1 MALLVMFVFFFFFF
15 NDTATT
21 EIYTLSLHDA
31 LPISWEKSRR
41 GSAARPAGRSAP
53 ACRGCRRGR
62 CRRSC
67 RVLGQP
73 RGRCGER
80 LEALPHQL
88 HSGVH
93 RAVPCEPAGAQ
104 VFDARGPHFRHGG
117 DPTRDARALVERQGE
132 RGTQPVRAPARDGDR
147 IAHRRD
153 PGGVARGFGRR
164 RERVQVRDQEA
175 QVRADAASLVVVEQ
189 VHAHK
194 KTPAV
199 GETVG
204 VISHEGGSGRTPSPA
219 AKIPEP
225 SPALYRLLPPI
236 FYPMPRLAI
245 AQIRPSKGDYAAN
258 LQKIGGVLAQ
268 IAKPD
273 PPLHL
278 VIFPATVTSG
288 YFVEGG
294 VPDVA
299 VTAGTVFRDLTWEHE
314 AASAPPIDV
323 AVGFYEVF
331 QNHFYNSC
339 LYASLGNAPSD
350 SASPRNAS
358 SGHASPGIRHV
369 HRKVFLPTYGV
380 FDEERF
386 VERGRDI
393 QAFDT
398 RFGRVA
404 MLICEDAWHSITGTI
419 AALQGAQLVI
429 VPSASPAR
437 GTGMDEEGT
446 RLPTSVVRWERI
458 LKGIAAEPGVW
469 VAFASLVGFEGGKGF
484 PGGSVLVSPGGEI
497 VLRGP
502 LFEEAVLTY
511 DLDFEELTRARAE
524 SPLLA
529 NLEGNLPLLIKNL
542 GKGER
547 GKGKGKARA
556 AEFDPATN
564 GASVKSAIRNPQSAI
579 HLVGKGVEEGDPLAI
594 DPDLA
599 RRWLTSFLKDEVVR
613 RRGFTKGIVGLS
625 GGVDSSL
632 TAFLAVEA
640 LGKQNVIAVRMPYK
654 TSSPESLQHAQLV
667 IDQLGIE
674 ALTIDISAAVDGYL
688 SQVETNGAAD
698 PTRRGNVMARERMI
712 VLFDLSAKYKALP
725 IGTSN
730 KSERLLGYFTWHADD
745 TPPVNPLGDLFKT
758 QVRALARHV
767 GVPDVI
773 LRKPPTPDLVPGQ
786 TTEGDYGISYDKVDR
801 ILYYLIRGMK
811 PEDIVSRGFT
821 REEVDKVERRLE
833 STHWKRRLP
842 TVAVMSQTAIGEFYL
857 RPVDY

>member
-1 MALLVMFVFFFFFF
+1 
-15 NDTATT
+15 
-21 EIYTLSLHDA
+21 
-31 LPISWEKSRR
+31 
-41 GSAARPAGRSAP
+41 
-53 ACRGCRRGR
+53 
-62 CRRSC
+62 
-67 RVLGQP
+67 
-73 RGRCGER
+73 
-80 LEALPHQL
+80 
-88 HSGVH
+88 
-93 RAVPCEPAGAQ
+93 
-104 VFDARGPHFRHGG
+104 
-117 DPTRDARALVERQGE
+117 
-132 RGTQPVRAPARDGDR
+132 
-147 IAHRRD
+147 
-153 PGGVARGFGRR
+153 
-164 RERVQVRDQEA
+164 
-175 QVRADAASLVVVEQ
+175 
-189 VHAHK
+189 
-194 KTPAV
+194 
-199 GETVG
+199 
-204 VISHEGGSGRTPSPA
+204 
-219 AKIPEP
+219 
-225 SPALYRLLPPI
+225 
-236 FYPMPRLAI
+236 MPRLAI

-268 IAKPD
+268 VATLD
-273 PPLHL
+273 PPVDL
-278 VIFPATVTSG
+278 VIFPETATSG

-294 VPDVA
+294 VRDVA
-299 VTAGTVFRDLTWEHE
+299 VTAGTLFRDLTLEHE
-314 AASAPPIDV
+314 AAGAPPIDV

-339 LYASLGNAPSD
+339 LYASLGNASPGN
-350 SASPRNAS
+350 ASPDNAS
-358 SGHASPGIRHV
+358 SGLRHV

-386 VERGRDI
+386 VDRGRDI

-404 MLICEDAWHSITGTI
+404 ILICEDAWHSITGTI

-446 RLPTSVVRWERI
+446 RLPASVVRWERI
-458 LKGIAAEPGVW
+458 LKGIADEHGVW

-484 PGGSVLVSPGGEI
+484 PGGSVIVSPGGEI

-511 DLDFEELTRARAE
+511 DVDFEELTRARAE
-524 SPLLA
+524 APLLA
-529 NLEGNLPLLIKNL
+529 DLEVNLPYLIKTL

-556 AEFDPATN
+556 AQFDPATN
-564 GASVKSAIRNPQSAI
+564 GSHVSPFPIPVSPI
-579 HLVGKGVEEGDPLAI
+579 HVFGKGVEEGDPLAI

-613 RRGFTKGIVGLS
+613 RRGFTKAIVGLS

-640 LGKQNVIAVRMPYK
+640 LGKENVIAVRMPYK

-674 ALTIDISAAVDGYL
+674 ALTIDITAAVDGYL
-688 SQVETNGAAD
+688 SQVQENGDAD

-712 VLFDLSAKYKALP
+712 VLFDLSAKHKALP

-801 ILYYLIRGMK
+801 ILYYLVRGLK
-811 PEDIVSRGFT
+811 PDDIVARGFT
-821 REEVDKVERRLE
+821 RDEVEKVARRLD

>member
-1 MALLVMFVFFFFFF
+1 
-15 NDTATT
+15 
-21 EIYTLSLHDA
+21 
-31 LPISWEKSRR
+31 
-41 GSAARPAGRSAP
+41 
-53 ACRGCRRGR
+53 
-62 CRRSC
+62 
-67 RVLGQP
+67 
-73 RGRCGER
+73 
-80 LEALPHQL
+80 
-88 HSGVH
+88 
-93 RAVPCEPAGAQ
+93 
-104 VFDARGPHFRHGG
+104 
-117 DPTRDARALVERQGE
+117 
-132 RGTQPVRAPARDGDR
+132 
-147 IAHRRD
+147 
-153 PGGVARGFGRR
+153 
-164 RERVQVRDQEA
+164 
-175 QVRADAASLVVVEQ
+175 
-189 VHAHK
+189 
-194 KTPAV
+194 
-199 GETVG
+199 
-204 VISHEGGSGRTPSPA
+204 
-219 AKIPEP
+219 
-225 SPALYRLLPPI
+225 
-236 FYPMPRLAI
+236 MPRLAV
-245 AQIRPSKGDYAAN
+245 AQIRPSKGEYAAN

-268 IAKPD
+268 IAKLD
-273 PPLHL
+273 PPVDL
-278 VIFPATVTSG
+278 VIFPETATSG

-294 VPDVA
+294 VRDVA
-299 VTAGTVFRDLTWEHE
+299 VTAGTLFRDLTVEHQ
-314 AASAPPIDV
+314 AAGAPPIDV

-339 LYASLGNAPSD
+339 LYASLGNASPEN
-350 SASPRNAS
+350 ASPGNAS
-358 SGHASPGIRHV
+358 SGTASSRILHV

-393 QAFDT
+393 HAFDT

-404 MLICEDAWHSITGTI
+404 ILICEDAWHSITGTI

-446 RLPTSVVRWERI
+446 RLPASVVRWERI
-458 LKGIAAEPGVW
+458 LKGLADEHGVW

-484 PGGSVLVSPGGEI
+484 PGGSVVVSPGGEI

-502 LFEEAVLTY
+502 LFEEAVLTH
-511 DLDFEELTRARAE
+511 DVEFEEITRARAE

-529 NLEGNLPLLIKNL
+529 DLEVNLPHLVKSL
-542 GKGER
+542 GKGET
-547 GKGKGKARA
+547 GKGKRKARA
-556 AEFDPATN
+556 AEFDSATN
-564 GASVKSAIRNPQSAI
+564 GASLKSAIRNPQSAI
-579 HLVGKGVEEGDPLAI
+579 HVVGRGVEEGDPLAL

-599 RRWLTSFLKDEVVR
+599 RRWLVSFLKDEVVR

-640 LGKQNVIAVRMPYK
+640 LGKENVIGVRMPYK
-654 TSSPESLQHAQLV
+654 TSSPESLQHAQLI
-667 IDQLGIE
+667 IDQLGIQG
-674 ALTIDISAAVDGYL
+674 LTVDITAAVDGYL
-688 SQVETNGAAD
+688 SQVGDAD

-725 IGTSN
+725 VGTSN

-767 GVPDVI
+767 GVPQVI
-773 LRKPPTPDLVPGQ
+773 LGKPPTPDLVPGQ

-811 PEDIVSRGFT
+811 SEDIVARGFT
-821 REEVDKVERRLE
+821 RAEVEKVERRLD